1 MEALTLKN
9 VSFQYPDMDEYVLND
24 VSFNINEG
32 EFVVVC
38 GPSGCGKTTLL
49 RLLKHELAPVGKRLG
64 AITYAKEAIEE
75 VDEHT
80 LIEDIGFVFQDPEN
94 QIVMDEVMQEIV
106 FGLEKPGFSTFEMRK
121 QVAEMVHFFG
131 KEELIKEKPSELSG
145 GQKQMLNLLS
155 VLLLKPKVLLLDE
168 PTSQLDPVAAKDL
181 IIMLERLNKEMGI
194 TIILAE
200 HRLEEL
206 FAAADKI
213 LMLKDGTIA
222 HHGTSREV
230 IQSVYSSNHIPFK
243 PYIPTIS
250 RLYLQCE
257 QNPTQSK

>member
-1 MEALTLKN
+1 TGEICYGGKPLEDWNERILT
-9 VSFQYPDMDEYVLND
+9 
-24 VSFNINEG
+24 
-32 EFVVVC
+32 
-38 GPSGCGKTTLL
+38 
-49 RLLKHELAPVGKRLG
+49 
-64 AITYAKEAIEE
+64 EE
-75 VDEHT
+75 
-80 LIEDIGFVFQDPEN
+80 IGLVFQDPEN
-94 QIVMDEVMQEIV
+94 QIVMDEVMQELV
-106 FGLEKPGFSTFEMRK
+106 FGMENLGIPHTEMRK
-121 QVAEMVHFFG
+121 RVAEMVHFFG
-131 KEELIKEKPSELSG
+131 MEDLLKEKPSKLSG
-145 GQKQMLNLLS
+145 GHKQMLNLLS

-230 IQSVYSSNHIPFK
+230 MQSVYSSNHIPFK
-243 PYIPTIS
+243 PYIPT
-250 RLYLQCE
+250 
-257 QNPTQSK
+257 